1 LIKPTFHEY
10 KRILGGDQ
18 WYYCFENRYGA
29 SVIRFP
35 GTDGYE
41 EGLKELAVI
50 EFDDNG
56 DYIILNNTLIIKDNI
71 VKGYLT
77 EEMLQEY
84 LERIKALEPNSIKG
98 D

>member
-1 LIKPTFHEY
+1 
-10 KRILGGDQ
+10 
-18 WYYCFENRYGA
+18 
-29 SVIRFP
+29 
-35 GTDGYE
+35 
-41 EGLKELAVI
+41 LKELAVI

-56 DYIILNNTLIIKDNI
+56 DYTILSNTPIIKDNI